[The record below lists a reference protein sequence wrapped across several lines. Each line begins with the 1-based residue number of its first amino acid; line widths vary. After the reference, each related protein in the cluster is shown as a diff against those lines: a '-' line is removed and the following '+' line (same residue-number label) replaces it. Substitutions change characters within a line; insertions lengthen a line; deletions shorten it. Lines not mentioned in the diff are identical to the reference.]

1 MKASCQTLRTGLYA
15 CFSIHIA
22 QILGHTL
29 CFSSALSSFSLLLF
43 PFFPLA
49 QPQADAILSSLSILS
64 LGCDHFLLPLPL
76 ILSPQSPLQY
86 PTFSQVQHKSIQLH
100 HFRLNANLSLG
111 NVAHPSCIQLVQTAV
126 HIPIPTMQVHT
137 CSCCSHSYR
146 HFPKAILRLLQMQHH
161 IMPPKK

>member
-1 MKASCQTLRTGLYA
+1 MRVLASTQPRIQA
-15 CFSIHIA
+15 IQSPF
-22 QILGHTL
+22 
-29 CFSSALSSFSLLLF
+29 LLLF
-43 PFFPLA
+43 L
-49 QPQADAILSSLSILS
+49 LS
-64 LGCDHFLLPLPL
+64 LHFSFHSSHWHSCKRLPFCPLSASFLWAVITLSLLPLPL

-126 HIPIPTMQVHT
+126 DIPVPTMQVHT
-137 CSCCSHSYR
+137 RSCCSHPYR